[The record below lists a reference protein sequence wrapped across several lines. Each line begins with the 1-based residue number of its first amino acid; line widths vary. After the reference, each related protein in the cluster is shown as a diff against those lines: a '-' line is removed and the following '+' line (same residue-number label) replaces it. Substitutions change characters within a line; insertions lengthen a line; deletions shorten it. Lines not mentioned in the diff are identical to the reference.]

1 MNGSKALA
9 ETLVKSLNQ
18 GTWGANVEVAVA
30 PPAVYLS
37 SVRAALR
44 PDIIVASQNVYHEK
58 SGAFTGEISPE
69 MLLDLNVN
77 WTLTGHSERR
87 ELFGETDAVVGKK
100 TAIAIK
106 SGLSVIACIGE
117 KLQEREANET
127 TAVVFRQL
135 KAIADQVT
143 PADWAKIVV
152 AYEPVWA
159 IGTGKVASPQQAQE
173 VHAAIRGWLKDN
185 VNSYVADATRIIY
198 GGKFDH

>member
-18 GTWGANVEVAVA
+18 GTWGSNVEVAVA

-37 SVRAALR
+37 SVRTALR
-44 PDIIVASQNVYHEK
+44 PDIIVAAQNVYHEK
-58 SGAFTGEISPE
+58 SGAFTGETSPE

-100 TAIAIK
+100 TAFAIK

-185 VNSYVADATRIIY
+185 VSAEVAEATRIIY
-198 GGKFDH
+198 GGNLNH